1 MGDDGRT
8 WRSELISR
16 ASPGYRSQSGAGG
29 RRQLIFKDGDS
40 GGLRLVARRAG
51 VAPYL
56 RKLSLALAGRGTTF
70 PPGWFN

>member
-40 GGLRLVARRAG
+40 GGLRLVAGGAG
-51 VAPYL
+51 IAPSL
-56 RKLSLALAGRGTTF
+56 CKLSLALAGRGAAF
-70 PPGWFN
+70 PPGRFN